1 MSDRKSKGYLDG
13 VFNKFLLLHF
23 SGQNVEE
30 AFMETTKK
38 IYQNIKD
45 GLLDLN
51 ASESGVQQKLSQPSR
66 NALNNDTQ
74 AQKENCSC

>member
-1 MSDRKSKGYLDG
+1 MLLGL
-13 VFNKFLLLHF
+13 FNSLLLHF

-51 ASESGVQQKLSQPSR
+51 ASESGVQQKSQPSR